1 VPPFS
6 RGRGRGAGGHEVN
19 GRGRQSKNR
28 TWVGSGSR
36 SGTNTPNLNHI
47 EGDRWERGG
56 HRGSRGREQNRP
68 RSFPNA
74 SLVVPHPPAFENL
87 MSGDE
92 DEDEYQEEDE
102 NEQDELNEDVEEPE
116 LDTPEAREKFYQEVR
131 SKITVEACNSLPVG
145 SS

>member
-1 VPPFS
+1 
-6 RGRGRGAGGHEVN
+6 
-19 GRGRQSKNR
+19 
-28 TWVGSGSR
+28 
-36 SGTNTPNLNHI
+36 
-47 EGDRWERGG
+47 
-56 HRGSRGREQNRP
+56 
-68 RSFPNA
+68 
-74 SLVVPHPPAFENL
+74 

-102 NEQDELNEDVEEPE
+102 NEQDELNEDIEEPE